1 MDVIHAADAMDTI
14 TGNIFDLNE
23 VISRT
28 KS

>member
-1 MDVIHAADAMDTI
+1 MDVIHATDAMDAI

>member
-1 MDVIHAADAMDTI
+1 MDVVHATEAMDTI